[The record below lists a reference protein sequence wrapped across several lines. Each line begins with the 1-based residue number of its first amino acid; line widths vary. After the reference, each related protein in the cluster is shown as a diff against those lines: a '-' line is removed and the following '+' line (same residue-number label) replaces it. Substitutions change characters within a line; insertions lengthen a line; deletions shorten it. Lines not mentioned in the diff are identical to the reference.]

1 MDDYA
6 IKSINIIF
14 QNTTGHLKSYDGET
28 KLIYFW
34 IKDDELLKNYND
46 IWNTLSNGL
55 KKEFDSK
62 PIYNKHFWKKK

>member
-14 QNTTGHLKSYDGET
+14 QNTTGQLKSYDGET

-34 IKDDELLKNYND
+34 IKDDELSKNYDD
-46 IWNTLSNGL
+46 I
-55 KKEFDSK
+55 
-62 PIYNKHFWKKK
+62 

>member
-14 QNTTGHLKSYDGET
+14 QKTTGHLKSYDGET

-34 IKDDELLKNYND
+34 IKDDELSKNYND

-62 PIYNKHFWKKK
+62 PICNKHFWKTK